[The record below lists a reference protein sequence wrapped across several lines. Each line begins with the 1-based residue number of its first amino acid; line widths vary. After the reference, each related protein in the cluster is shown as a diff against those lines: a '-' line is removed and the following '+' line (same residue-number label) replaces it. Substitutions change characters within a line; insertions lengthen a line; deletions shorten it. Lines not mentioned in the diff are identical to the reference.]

1 MDYDIIG
8 DIHGQIGKLEAL
20 LKKLGYRIKD
30 GAWRHP
36 QGRMALFLGDLV
48 DRGPGQV
55 EVLTIV
61 RNMIEAGSGRSILGN
76 HEWNAIGYASR
87 DPDNGEWL
95 RARSANKTFQHK
107 AFLEQVGIDSPLHK
121 ELVTWFKTLPPF
133 LDLGKVRACHA
144 WWNPESIARVGA
156 AVDGFG
162 RLDESFMLKSFR
174 KGSAPWAD
182 MEAVTK
188 GWEIRLPDGLTF
200 LDPIGVER
208 KDIRV
213 RWWDGK
219 ALDYRAAALVPD
231 EERERIPDI
240 PLPEGVKLGAVGYV
254 PTFVGHYWLT
264 GTPGVQS
271 PTVAVLDFGAGK
283 AGPLVAY
290 RWDGED
296 VLSNDKLVWVNQGG
310 RQWPNQDLI

>member
-20 LKKLGYRIKD
+20 LKELGYRIKD

-36 QGRMALFLGDLV
+36 QGRMALFLGDLI

-55 EVLTIV
+55 EVLNIV
-61 RNMIEAGSGRSILGN
+61 RDMTEAGTGRSILGN

-87 DPDNGEWL
+87 DPENGEWL
-95 RARSANKTFQHK
+95 RPRTANKTFQHK
-107 AFLEQVGIDSPLHK
+107 AFLEQVGLDSPLHK
-121 ELVTWFKTLPPF
+121 ELVTWFKTLPPL
-133 LDLGKVRACHA
+133 LDLGNLRACHA
-144 WWNPESIARVGA
+144 WWNPESIAQVGVA
-156 AVDGFG
+156 LDANGW
-162 RLDESFMLKSFR
+162 LDESYLLESFR
-174 KGSAPWAD
+174 KGSAPWVD

-188 GWEIRLPDGLTF
+188 GWEIRLPDGVTF
-200 LDPIGVER
+200 LDPSGIER

-219 ALDYRAAALVPD
+219 ALDYRAAAMVPD
-231 EERERIPDI
+231 KERERIPDL
-240 PLPEGVKLGAVGYV
+240 PLPAEVKLGANGNV

-264 GTPGVQS
+264 GTPGVQN

-283 AGPLVAY
+283 AGPLVGY
-290 RWDGED
+290 RWSGESA
-296 VLSNDKLVWVNQGG
+296 LSNERLVWVN
-310 RQWPNQDLI
+310 

>member
-1 MDYDIIG
+1 MDYDIIA

-36 QGRMALFLGDLV
+36 QGRMAIFLGDLI

-61 RNMIEAGSGRSILGN
+61 RNMTEAGSGRTILGN
-76 HEWNAIGYASR
+76 HEWNAIGFATR
-87 DPDNGEWL
+87 DPENGDWL
-95 RARSANKTFQHK
+95 RPRTENKVKEHRE
-107 AFLEQVGIDSPLHK
+107 FLAQVGCDSDLHK
-121 ELVTWFKTLPPF
+121 ELVDWFKTLPPF
-133 LDLGKVRACHA
+133 IDLGNIRVCHA
-144 WWNPESIARVGA
+144 WWNPESIAKVGEA
-156 AVDGFG
+156 MDATG
-162 RLDESFMLKSFR
+162 RLDESFMIDSFR
-174 KGSAPWAD
+174 KGSEPWKA

-188 GWEIRLPDGLTF
+188 GYEIRLPDDCFF
-200 LDPIGVER
+200 LDHNGAPR

-213 RWWDGK
+213 RWWDDSATG
-219 ALDYRAAALVPD
+219 YRAAALVP
-231 EERERIPDI
+231 EGERERIPDI
-240 PLPEGVKLGAVGYV
+240 LLPDDVKLGAVDNV

-290 RWDGED
+290 RWSGESE
-296 VLSNDKLVWVNQGG
+296 LSNERLVWVA
-310 RQWPNQDLI
+310 